1 MKVELKI
8 DGMKCRICE
17 AKVNKIIRDTI
28 PNAKKIKSSSKKN
41 LSSFIVD
48 SDSQINKAV
57 ENISLE
63 GYKVLEVIKK

>member
-8 DGMKCRICE
+8 DGMKCGMCE

>member
-8 DGMKCRICE
+8 DGMKCGMCE

-48 SDSQINKAV
+48 SDSQINKTV
-57 ENISLE
+57 ENISSE
-63 GYKVLEVIKK
+63 GYKVLEVLKK